1 MGTLK
6 VRNVNHDV
14 FHAINVHS
22 DLTHIPASENGLRLQ
37 QSSHS
42 PLREMDKRRITQR
55 LTRVGKS
62 N

>member
-22 DLTHIPASENGLRLQ
+22 DLTHIPASENGLRR
-37 QSSHS
+37 QSSAKDYTKV
-42 PLREMDKRRITQR
+42 DK
-55 LTRVGKS
+55 VGKS